1 VTALLVPPGV
11 VAVTLLAVVDAPPV
25 NVNVAVTVVAGV
37 APGVTAETVTPF
49 PETVTAVIPVKPV
62 PVRVT
67 LATVLPD
74 IFLATELGVIELST
88 GAVLDAAIN
97 VNVTALL
104 VPFGVVAVTLLAV
117 VDAPL
122 VNVSVAVTVVS
133 GVAPGVTPVTVTPF
147 PETLTAV
154 IPVKPVP
161 VRVTLATAPVVV

>member
-1 VTALLVPPGV
+1 
-11 VAVTLLAVVDAPPV
+11 
-25 NVNVAVTVVAGV
+25 VNVAVTRVSGV
-37 APGVTAETVTPF
+37 APGVTPVTVTLP

-67 LATVLPD
+67 LTTVEPV

-104 VPFGVVAVTLLAV
+104 VPFGVVAVTLRAV
-117 VDAPL
+117 VAAVL
-122 VNVSVAVTVVS
+122 ENVSVAVTVVS
-133 GVAPGVTPVTVTPF
+133 GVAPGVTAETVTPP